1 MPKLNPDAITKEFLL
16 GLSKRLS
23 SRKDCRQVEY
33 EVTIDE
39 NGVVFR
45 PGVEVFKNRYQ
56 RSECDKV
63 PVQDMVLSNL
73 VNNYMTDWIRSYLVP
88 GTYIYKLSFDRKR
101 RQWIKLMEVENE
113 T

>member
-1 MPKLNPDAITKEFLL
+1 MPKINADVITKEFLL

-33 EVTIDE
+33 EVCINED
-39 NGVVFR
+39 GVVFK
-45 PGVEVFKNRYQ
+45 PQVEVFKNRYQ

-63 PVQDMVLSNL
+63 PVQDIVLSNL
-73 VNNYMTDWIRSYLVP
+73 VNNYMSDWIKSYLVP
-88 GTYIYKLSFDRKR
+88 GTYVYKLSFDKKR
-101 RQWIKLMEVENE
+101 RQWIKLMEVDDE

>member
-1 MPKLNPDAITKEFLL
+1 MSRINADAITKEFLL

-33 EVTIDE
+33 EVCISEDE
-39 NGVVFR
+39 VVFK
-45 PGVEVFKNRYQ
+45 PQVEVFKNRYQ

-63 PVQDMVLSNL
+63 PVQDIVLSNL
-73 VNNYMTDWIRSYLVP
+73 VNNYMSDWIKSYLVP
-88 GTYIYKLSFDRKR
+88 GTYIYKLSFDKKR
-101 RQWIKLMEVENE
+101 RQWIKLMEVDDE

>member
-1 MPKLNPDAITKEFLL
+1 MTKPNPDAVTKEFLL

-39 NGVVFR
+39 HGVVFK
-45 PGVEVFKNRYQ
+45 PEVEVFKNRYQ

-88 GTYIYKLSFDRKR
+88 GTYIYKLSFDKKR
-101 RQWIKLMEVENE
+101 RQWIKLMEVDNE

>member
-1 MPKLNPDAITKEFLL
+1 MPKINADAITKEFLL

-39 NGVVFR
+39 NGVVFK

-73 VNNYMTDWIRSYLVP
+73 VNNYMSDWIKSYLVP
-88 GTYIYKLSFDRKR
+88 GTYVYKLSFDKKR
-101 RQWIKLMEVENE
+101 RQWIKLMEVDNE